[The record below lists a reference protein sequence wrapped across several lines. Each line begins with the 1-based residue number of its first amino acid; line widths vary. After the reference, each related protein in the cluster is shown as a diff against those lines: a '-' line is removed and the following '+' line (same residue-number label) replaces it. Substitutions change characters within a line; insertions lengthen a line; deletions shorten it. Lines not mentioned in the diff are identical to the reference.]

1 MTASAPYAGRQVG
14 AGQLGGDDQ
23 RVGVPGGQLVVA
35 VDGQLPPVLHGRPG
49 QAGAVQAPPGAQ
61 QQRMAPVGP
70 QDVGGRALQAG
81 RVRAQR
87 DGRPWLR
94 LVDRPRFQQR
104 AGRRP
109 RRPLVERGGGGQLD
123 RGLQHRAHQDRRPSL
138 APVDSDQT
146 GPFADEQRVPGG
158 LGVDWRAEPDGG
170 AAQVDADR
178 LGVEDRA
185 GNPVAVEQGD
195 EDQHEPDRLA
205 RQQLLGLAEGQ
216 RPGDRGGRG
225 DLARR
230 HPDLLPPADEVV
242 PVVPAG
248 QRRVGDHRGGL
259 GQGQRLTAERL
270 DEVDGTLALS
280 RVHAE
285 PLGQAAEGLT
295 DAEEADR
302 EDPRPVPA
310 GRDGRLRAGDQE
322 PARRAFGP
330 EPVKLVHAGQVVQ
343 HDQPRLIGF
352 GEPADEAGRDRFG
365 GAGRLDAGGRHPCLD
380 VPREHRRPAGGGDP
394 DHHVDGAGSP

>member
-1 MTASAPYAGRQVG
+1 MSRT
-14 AGQLGGDDQ
+14 DW
-23 RVGVPGGQLVVA
+23 PGSSV
-35 VDGQLPPVLHGRPG
+35 
-49 QAGAVQAPPGAQ
+49 
-61 QQRMAPVGP
+61 
-70 QDVGGRALQAG
+70 
-81 RVRAQR
+81 
-87 DGRPWLR
+87 
-94 LVDRPRFQQR
+94 
-104 AGRRP
+104 
-109 RRPLVERGGGGQLD
+109 
-123 RGLQHRAHQDRRPSL
+123 
-138 APVDSDQT
+138 
-146 GPFADEQRVPGG
+146 
-158 LGVDWRAEPDGG
+158 
-170 AAQVDADR
+170 
-178 LGVEDRA
+178 
-185 GNPVAVEQGD
+185 
-195 EDQHEPDRLA
+195 
-205 RQQLLGLAEGQ
+205 LGLAEGQ

-270 DEVDGTLALS
+270 DEVDGAVALS
-280 RVHAE
+280 GVDAE
-285 PLGQAAEGLT
+285 PLGQAAEGLA

-330 EPVKLVHAGQVVQ
+330 EPVKLVHVGQVVE
-343 HDQPRLIGF
+343 HDQPRLTGF

-365 GAGRLDAGGRHPCLD
+365 RAGRLDAGGRHPRLD

-394 DHHVDGAGSP
+394 DHHVDGAGSPQRFREHHRDLGLARRAQPVLLALGEFRAGHERDGRPRDQSVQDAPGGIGPVAKSLGQRRHVAHPEPY